1 MSALPEHRITP
12 EEYLAIER
20 AADYKSWYY
29 DGRMYPMDGQEQGMA
44 GDSFKHGVIIGNL
57 VIELGLALKKG
68 PCTVVPNDL
77 KVRVAPGGLYTYPDI
92 VVACEKTE
100 FVDER
105 EDTLLNPILLIEV
118 LSKSTEAID
127 RVFKSAQYR
136 QLASLKEYALVSQ
149 TEAHIEMYRRRPEGW
164 ELSDYVGLDATCLFE
179 SVGCDIGLADVY
191 SKVTFQ
197 D

>member
-20 AADYKSWYY
+20 AAEYKSWYY

-44 GDSFKHGVIIGNL
+44 GASFKHGLIIANL
-57 VIELGLALKKG
+57 AAELTLALRKG
-68 PCTVVPNDL
+68 PCVVVTNDL

-92 VVACEKTE
+92 VVACDKIE
-100 FVDER
+100 FADER

-127 RVFKSAQYR
+127 RGFKFAQYR

-149 TEAHIEMYRRRPEGW
+149 TEPRIEIFSRRPDGW
-164 ELSDYVGLDATCLFE
+164 VLSDYVGLDATCPFE
-179 SVGCDIGLADVY
+179 SVGCGIGLTDVY
-191 SKVTFQ
+191 SKVTF
-197 D
+197 